1 MSDQNKLP
9 GDEAPE
15 QVPPD
20 SSNKANL
27 SNEEPE
33 LLRDQ
38 LFDRQDMLQF
48 FKISDRTLHKWRK
61 QKTIQYISIG
71 GKFYY
76 PKVYVEEML
85 RKNRVG

>member
-38 LFDRQDMLQF
+38 LFDRL
-48 FKISDRTLHKWRK
+48 TAAVL
-61 QKTIQYISIG
+61 
-71 GKFYY
+71 
-76 PKVYVEEML
+76 
-85 RKNRVG
+85 